1 MKIFNINLSTNRY
14 ENYALVA
21 KSTQHGD
28 IYKEDQIIESL
39 DMLGFHVYTLE
50 YDGYYYI
57 YASENVFTLEDI
69 QEICKY
75 HYSDNDDFII
85 IDDKL
90 IHISSMANYDLIFEI
105 LGLSDDDIILS
116 DYLENNKQELE
127 ILINHQD
134 FYQTGIDIIA

>member
-1 MKIFNINLSTNRY
+1 MKIFNISLNKNRY

-28 IYKEDQIIESL
+28 IYKKDQIVEGL
-39 DMLGFHVYTLE
+39 DILGFHVYTLD

-57 YASENVFTLEDI
+57 YASENVFTLEELK
-69 QEICKY
+69 EICKY

-90 IHISSMANYDLIFEI
+90 IHITYGANLDLIFEI

-116 DYLENNKQELE
+116 DYLENNKKALE
-127 ILINHQD
+127 ILINHSD